1 MKQYQSASILQ
12 KTMNNTSQRCIF
24 KSLGYTD
31 YELQDRPLIGIANS
45 YNTICPGNYNLKE
58 LAEFVKKGIYSS
70 GGTVVEFGIIG
81 SCDGIVDGD
90 PGGAYTLPGREVICD
105 SIEIQVR
112 TSKIDA
118 LVLLGSCDKIVP
130 ALLMAAARLDI
141 PCIIL
146 NGGPMLGGIEF
157 AGRKSDQTSMDEAIG
172 MYTAGKIGQKEIF
185 DLEDLSMPTV
195 GSCSFLGTAN
205 TMCCLTEALGM
216 SLPGSALIPAV
227 YAHRRR
233 IAFET
238 GRAIYALAEK
248 GIGARQIITA
258 GAIQNAV
265 KVCSAI
271 CGSTNAPIHLAAIAR
286 EAGLQ
291 LDIMDE
297 FSKAYADIPQIVKVN
312 PASKWDMEEFYRAG
326 GIPKVMKNLESF
338 LDTSVMT
345 CTGQALQKNLDECVV
360 LYEDIHEIIRTP
372 DQAYRHNGALAV
384 LRGNLAPAGAI
395 TKPGAFSEKLY
406 CFTGTAKVYDGE
418 ESANAAILRN
428 EICDGDVVVIRY
440 EGPKGGPGMREMY
453 RSMKFLHGQGKAE
466 TTALITDGRF
476 SGTNNGCFAGHIS
489 PEAAEGGP
497 IALVENGDLI
507 TIDIPNGLLHLHV
520 SDTELQM
527 RKARWSLRKV
537 NTFSGY
543 MRLYAALA
551 TSAAEGASLCLPAAQ
566 EHL

>member
-58 LAEFVKKGIYSS
+58 LAEFVKKGIYSA

-216 SLPGSALIPAV
+216 SLPGSA
-227 YAHRRR
+227 
-233 IAFET
+233 
-238 GRAIYALAEK
+238 
-248 GIGARQIITA
+248 
-258 GAIQNAV
+258 
-265 KVCSAI
+265 
-271 CGSTNAPIHLAAIAR
+271 
-286 EAGLQ
+286 
-291 LDIMDE
+291 
-297 FSKAYADIPQIVKVN
+297 
-312 PASKWDMEEFYRAG
+312 
-326 GIPKVMKNLESF
+326 
-338 LDTSVMT
+338 
-345 CTGQALQKNLDECVV
+345 
-360 LYEDIHEIIRTP
+360 
-372 DQAYRHNGALAV
+372 
-384 LRGNLAPAGAI
+384 
-395 TKPGAFSEKLY
+395 
-406 CFTGTAKVYDGE
+406 
-418 ESANAAILRN
+418 
-428 EICDGDVVVIRY
+428 
-440 EGPKGGPGMREMY
+440 
-453 RSMKFLHGQGKAE
+453 
-466 TTALITDGRF
+466 
-476 SGTNNGCFAGHIS
+476 
-489 PEAAEGGP
+489 
-497 IALVENGDLI
+497 
-507 TIDIPNGLLHLHV
+507 
-520 SDTELQM
+520 
-527 RKARWSLRKV
+527 
-537 NTFSGY
+537 
-543 MRLYAALA
+543 
-551 TSAAEGASLCLPAAQ
+551 
-566 EHL
+566 